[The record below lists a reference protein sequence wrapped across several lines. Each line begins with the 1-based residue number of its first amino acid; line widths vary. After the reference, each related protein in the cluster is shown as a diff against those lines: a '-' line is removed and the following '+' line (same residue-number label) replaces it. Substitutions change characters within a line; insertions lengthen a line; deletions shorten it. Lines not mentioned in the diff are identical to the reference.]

1 MFWVLVGLTLGAVCA
16 TLLFA
21 LWRLVFRRPR
31 NGNLDVLLLGAS
43 GLTLVIVLMG
53 YQFFYA
59 ERLPKDF
66 QRLMGYCLMAAVGGT
81 ACVAF
86 SKVE

>member
-1 MFWVLVGLTLGAVCA
+1 MFWVLVSLTLGAVCA

-43 GLTLVIVLMG
+43 GLTLVIVLMA
-53 YQFFYA
+53 YPFSYA
-59 ERLPKDF
+59 GKLPEDF
-66 QRLMGYCLMAAVGGT
+66 QRLMGYCLMVAVGDRLRG
-81 ACVAF
+81 F
-86 SKVE
+86 LES